1 MDATCKGRVR
11 KERGGK
17 GMGRARKEGKDWD
30 GEDLLDLLSLGKFL
44 SYTTASK

>member
-11 KERGGK
+11 KERRGK
-17 GMGRARKEGKDWD
+17 RMGRARKDWD